1 MSGLVIEGYAVVS
14 ADGMIA
20 DRNGHMPDGLKH
32 EPDARF
38 FREGLDSAALV
49 VHGRH
54 SHEEQ
59 GPISDRRRRLVV
71 TDRTPEFTAHPSLSN
86 AWVWN
91 PASMPFDGALRKV
104 GVTEGKI
111 AVSGGG
117 GVFGL
122 FLKIGFDTFHLSRA
136 GKLLLPGGRP
146 VFPDVPAKSPEQ
158 VLKEHGLKAGPVH
171 VFNAAADVTLV
182 SWRR

>member
-1 MSGLVIEGYAVVS
+1 MPAPVIEGYAVVS

-38 FREGLDSAALV
+38 FRKGLDSAVLV
-49 VHGRH
+49 VHGRN
-54 SHEEQ
+54 SHEQQ

-71 TDRTPEFTAHPSLSN
+71 SDRTPGFSAHPSLPN

-91 PASMPFDGALRKV
+91 PASMPFAEACRKI
-104 GVTEGKI
+104 GVTGGKI
-111 AVSGGG
+111 AISGGG

-146 VFPDVPAKSPEQ
+146 VFPDVPAKTPEQ
-158 VLKEHGLKAGPVH
+158 VLTEHGLKADPVQ
-171 VFNAAADVTLV
+171 VLDAAEDVTLV

>member
-1 MSGLVIEGYAVVS
+1 MPGLVIEGYAVVS

-20 DRNGHMPDGLKH
+20 DRKGHMPDGLKH

-59 GPISDRRRRLVV
+59 GPISERRRRLIV
-71 TDRTPEFTAHPSLSN
+71 TNRTPGFSTHPSLSN

-91 PASMPFDGALRKV
+91 PASMPFDEACRKL
-104 GVTEGKI
+104 GVPEGKI

-146 VFPDVPAKSPEQ
+146 VFPDVPAKTPEQ
-158 VLKEHGLKAGPVH
+158 VLTEHGLKPDPVQ
-171 VFNAAADVTLV
+171 VFDAAEDVTLV
-182 SWRR
+182 NWGR